1 MLDGSGIKRF
11 FENHWEKML
20 LWAIL
25 VGLFYLLKPFF
36 LLIFET
42 FLITY
47 ITRGAVQR
55 CVRRLH
61 LNYRLAAVFVF
72 VLFVSL
78 LAAVGTWIGPKL
90 IIETRQIL
98 TEFAGD
104 GEKQTTEVVTRV
116 VEGLMVTI
124 IGADRAEAFIGSERY
139 AASMDA
145 LRSEAARAVKAALPR
160 VLSSVLHLVKL
171 GWEVLIF
178 SVLAIILS
186 FILIMD
192 WQRIGAKLR
201 ELESS
206 RIRTFYVG
214 AAPHLLAFAEV
225 LGKAFRAQAIIA
237 TVNTILTA
245 VALWF
250 FGMPSIALLSTLVFL
265 CGFVPVAGSFLSS
278 IPILLFGAQAGGL
291 PLVLKLV
298 GFIVA
303 IHALE
308 AYVLNPKITG
318 DALHVHPILV
328 LILLLIGERF
338 FGMWGM
344 VVGVPIGYYVIS
356 VLTARDERLTGD
368 AEAHASGRS
377 PGGDGAEL
385 GGPAI
390 GKH

>member
-11 FENHWEKML
+11 LENHWEKML

-36 LLIFET
+36 LLIFEI

-47 ITRGAVQR
+47 ITKGTVQR
-55 CVRRLH
+55 CVRRLR
-61 LNYRLAAVFVF
+61 LNYRLAAVLVF

-78 LAAVGTWIGPKL
+78 LAAAAAWIGPKL
-90 IIETRQIL
+90 ILETRQIL

-104 GEKQTTEVVTRV
+104 GEQQTEEVVARV
-116 VEGLMVTI
+116 VEGLVVKVV
-124 IGADRAEAFIGSERY
+124 GVDRARAVVGSERY
-139 AASMDA
+139 AATMAA

-160 VLSSVLHLVKL
+160 ALDALLHLAKL
-171 GWEVLIF
+171 GWEILIS
-178 SVLAIILS
+178 SVLAIVLS
-186 FILIMD
+186 FILVMD
-192 WQRIGAKLR
+192 WQRIGARLK
-201 ELESS
+201 ELETS

-214 AAPHLLAFAEV
+214 AAPHLLAFADI

-237 TVNTILTA
+237 SINTVLTA

-250 FGMPSIALLSTLVFL
+250 FDVPSIALLSSIVFL
-265 CGFVPVAGSFLSS
+265 CGFIPIAGSFLSS

-291 PLVLKLV
+291 MLVLKLMV
-298 GFIVA
+298 FIVG

-318 DALHVHPILV
+318 NVLHVHPILV
-328 LILLLIGERF
+328 LVLLLIGERF

-344 VVGVPIGYYVIS
+344 VVGVPIGYYIIS
-356 VLTARDERLTGD
+356 VLTARDERLAVD
-368 AEAHASGRS
+368 EAVN
-377 PGGDGAEL
+377 
-385 GGPAI
+385 PA
-390 GKH
+390 G

>member
-36 LLIFET
+36 LLIFEI

-47 ITRGAVQR
+47 ITKGAVQR

-61 LNYRLAAVFVF
+61 LNYQLAAVLVF
-72 VLFVSL
+72 VLFVGI
-78 LAAVGTWIGPKL
+78 LATTGAWIGPKL
-90 IIETRQIL
+90 ILETRQIL

-104 GEKQTTEVVTRV
+104 GEQRTEEVIARVIEGIVVKV
-116 VEGLMVTI
+116 VGV
-124 IGADRAEAFIGSERY
+124 DRAGAVIGSERY
-139 AASMDA
+139 AASMVA
-145 LRSEAARAVKAALPR
+145 LRSEAVRAVKAALPR
-160 VLSSVLHLVKL
+160 ALNTLLHLAKL
-171 GWEVLIF
+171 GWEILI
-178 SVLAIILS
+178 SSILAVILS
-186 FILIMD
+186 FILVID
-192 WQRIGAKLR
+192 WQRIGARMK
-201 ELESS
+201 ELETS

-214 AAPHLLAFAEV
+214 ATPHLLAFADI

-237 TVNTILTA
+237 TINTILTA
-245 VALWF
+245 IALWF
-250 FGMPSIALLSTLVFL
+250 FDVPSIALLSTIVFI
-265 CGFVPVAGSFLSS
+265 CGFIPIAGSFLSS

-298 GFIVA
+298 AFIVA

-318 DALHVHPILV
+318 NVLHVHPILV
-328 LILLLIGERF
+328 LVLLLIGERF
-338 FGMWGM
+338 FGIWGM

-356 VLTARDERLTGD
+356 VLTARDERLASD
-368 AEAHASGRS
+368 AESH
-377 PGGDGAEL
+377 
-385 GGPAI
+385 PA
-390 GKH
+390 G